1 MPNWCLAHFG
11 IPPEV
16 FAGHRFWQKQGQSE
30 IWIAPRDNTPA
41 SVGCLVSFGL
51 MVMRRPPPRG
61 KPTSIFLQRFGRD
74 ASRNVIELTV
84 GELQRYLAR
93 SPLAVAR
100 PNLTYGDC
108 IVRYK
113 GRVLGC
119 GRYEDGLLVNYWPKH
134 FTAPL
139 PNQMPLF

>member
-1 MPNWCLAHFG
+1 MSGPFWHPARGFRGPSFLAKTRA
-11 IPPEV
+11 V
-16 FAGHRFWQKQGQSE
+16 RNLDRTTGQYTCVRGLPRVV
-30 IWIAPRDNTPA
+30 WINGDATA
-41 SVGCLVSFGL
+41 AAA
-51 MVMRRPPPRG
+51 G